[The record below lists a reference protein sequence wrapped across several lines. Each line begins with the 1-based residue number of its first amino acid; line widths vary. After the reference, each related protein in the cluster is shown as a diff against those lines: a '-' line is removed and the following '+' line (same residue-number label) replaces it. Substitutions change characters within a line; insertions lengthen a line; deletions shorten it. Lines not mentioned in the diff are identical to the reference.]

1 MGLFCGRVLNIR
13 HQKDGYAVFEM
24 SVESA
29 NPTTSHKTLVVSGY
43 LCGVAQLRVTSPIG
57 ILGEWVEHPKYGR
70 QVQPCGWEPYART
83 PADVERFL
91 SACVTGFEDPA
102 LVRLLVDR
110 CGLGLYEK
118 LSSASDELRALFAE
132 DDPKRLAVD
141 KAIRGW
147 QEARSQ
153 AALAVLLRDY
163 DIGSSLVGEISKTF
177 GVDAFNTIGK
187 NPYRLLS
194 VEGFTFARA
203 DRVAQRAGL
212 SMDDP
217 RRLEGAVLW
226 ILRQEARQG
235 HLYVR
240 RGDLPTLL
248 DAMLMQEGVEPFD
261 GPDIYTLL
269 MAAVD
274 RLVEGKAVILDPSA
288 GIYLPDFY
296 QFEREGAKKLAGF
309 VKPEKLDIDLPAF
322 LTEYEKGH
330 AIELSD
336 AQRDGVKLL
345 VENRVLVLTG
355 LPGTGKTT
363 LVRAFVRLFQVMG
376 ISHTLMA
383 PTGIAAKRLAAVTGS
398 DAATIHRTFGYTGE
412 TWGFNAY
419 NKFSV
424 GAVIVDEMSMV
435 DQELFY
441 RLLDALHPSTM
452 LVLVGD
458 DAQLPS
464 VGPGNV
470 LRELLGCGVIPNV
483 RLTQIF
489 RQAQRSEIVLASHR
503 INRGEAIGLEAR
515 PSDSDFQFV
524 RCEDENVLCDL
535 IVKMAEK
542 LKGRNANFQV
552 LSPKYDGIVGVTNLN
567 DRLREALNPDVGAAE
582 WKAGKLHFRVG
593 DRVMI
598 TKNDYELGV
607 YNGDMGK
614 IKNIRKD
621 EVEVGIHAAGVSDT
635 PVLIPKSKAIE
646 MLRLA
651 YAITVHKSQGS
662 EFDTILLPLV
672 RAYGRMR
679 QRNLFYTAVTRAKK
693 KCWLLGDPASVQ
705 YAIAN
710 DKVVLRNTSFGASV
724 SEALRTTVGVVGGHE
739 RSNSDSEPLAG
750 SVSVPHPGAEGEA
763 PGAQGEPPV
772 R

>member
-1 MGLFCGRVLNIR
+1 MATFRGRVLNVR
-13 HQKDGYAVFEM
+13 HQKDGFAIFEM
-24 SVESA
+24 SVEDA
-29 NPTTSHKTLVVSGY
+29 HPATTSKTLMVSGS
-43 LCGVAQLRVTSPIG
+43 LCGVAQIRVAAPIG
-57 ILGEWVEHPKYGR
+57 ILGEWVEHPRYGR
-70 QVQPCGWEPYART
+70 QVRPCGWEPYART

-91 SACVTGFEDPA
+91 SACVCGFEDPV
-102 LVRLLVDR
+102 LVKLLVDR
-110 CGLGLYEK
+110 CGMSLYDK
-118 LSSASDELRALFAE
+118 LTETPDELRAMFGE

-147 QEARSQ
+147 QEARSL
-153 AALAVLLRDY
+153 ASLAVLLRDY
-163 DIGSSLVGEISKTF
+163 DVGSNMVGQISQTF
-177 GVDAFNTIGK
+177 GLDAFNTIGR
-187 NPYRLLS
+187 NPYLLLS

-226 ILRQEARQG
+226 VLRLEAQQG

-240 RGDLPTLL
+240 RGDLPVLVNDMMMREEAT
-248 DAMLMQEGVEPFD
+248 PFEAED
-261 GPDIYTLL
+261 LYTAL

-274 RLVEGKAVILDPSA
+274 RLVASKALILDPEV
-288 GIYLPDFY
+288 GIYLPDLY
-296 QFEREGAKKLAGF
+296 RYEREGAKKLAGF
-309 VKPEKLDIDLPAF
+309 VKPVQLDIDLPAF
-322 LTEYEKGH
+322 LSEYEKGH
-330 AIELSD
+330 AIELSE
-336 AQRDGVKLL
+336 AQRAGVRLL

-363 LVRAFVRLFQVMG
+363 LVRAFVRLFQTMG
-376 ISHTLMA
+376 ISHILMA

-398 DAATIHRTFGYTGE
+398 EAATIHRTFGCDYKGE
-412 TWGFNAY
+412 KWDFNSY
-419 NKFSV
+419 NKFSI

-470 LRELLGCGVIPNV
+470 LRELLGCEGVPNV

-489 RQAQRSEIVLASHR
+489 RQAQQSEIVLASHR
-503 INRGEAIGLEAR
+503 INRGEPVSLETR
-515 PSDSDFQFV
+515 PPESDFQFV
-524 RCEDENVLCDL
+524 RCEEENVLCDL

-542 LKGRNANFQV
+542 LKARDANFQV

-567 DRLREALNPDVGAAE
+567 NCLREALNPDVGLAE

-598 TKNDYELGV
+598 TQNDYVLGV

-614 IKNIRKD
+614 IKHIRKD
-621 EVEVGIHAAGVSDT
+621 EVEVGIHSAGLSDV
-635 PVLIPKSKAIE
+635 PVLIPKSKAIT

-705 YAIAN
+705 YAITN
-710 DKVVLRNTSFGASV
+710 DKVVLRNTSFGHAV
-724 SEALRTTVGVVGGHE
+724 SEALRGGSGVVGAHE
-739 RSNSDSEPLAG
+739 RI
-750 SVSVPHPGAEGEA
+750 
-763 PGAQGEPPV
+763 
-772 R
+772 